1 MGVQNLNPAS
11 AGYPGQAQSVP
22 SKTSYGGLHKV
33 EFLDLQIFTAS
44 FVSVKMSSREYK
56 SWIRSFLVPESTFY
70 RLVSRLEII

>member
-1 MGVQNLNPAS
+1 MGVQNLKPAS

-44 FVSVKMSSREYK
+44 FVSVKISSRDYWP
-56 SWIRSFLVPESTFY
+56 WISKFLVSGSTF
-70 RLVSRLEII
+70 

>member
-44 FVSVKMSSREYK
+44 FVSVKISSREY
-56 SWIRSFLVPESTFY
+56 
-70 RLVSRLEII
+70 